1 MKRRGRNERLKTAY
15 KRAFEESFVDNFDG
29 WNDTLKDVN
38 VSIEAIAKGRRR
50 KCHCYTYDTFCAL
63 AKSVIDQRLESLDWD
78 EMVVEFGSR
87 MTSGKGN
94 YVAQVQRE
102 IAIMETEMLFACFEK
117 AILSSVGPRLYR
129 LYKHEIEQFKA
140 EEVVL

>member
-15 KRAFEESFVDNFDG
+15 KKAFEESFVDNFDG
-29 WNDTLKDVN
+29 WRDTLKDVN
-38 VSIEAIAKGRRR
+38 ISIEAIAKGRRR
-50 KCHCYTYDTFCAL
+50 KCPCYTYDSFCAL

-78 EMVVEFGSR
+78 EMVAEFAAR
-87 MTSGKGN
+87 MTREKGN

-117 AILSSVGPRLYR
+117 AILKSVGPSLYR
-129 LYKHEIEQFKA
+129 LYQHEIEQFKA
-140 EEVVL
+140 EEVIL